1 MPVRMSLLL
10 LDQYRCIHVDEALSV
25 GVFGVLQRVEGLH
38 VLGLTHSCGYIES
51 LRISFLRCV

>member
-10 LDQYRCIHVDEALSV
+10 LDQYRCIYVDEALSV
-25 GVFGVLQRVEGLH
+25 GVFGFLQRVEGLH
-38 VLGLTHSCGYIES
+38 VLGLAHSSCYIES

>member
-1 MPVRMSLLL
+1 MPVRMSSLL
-10 LDQYRCIHVDEALSV
+10 LDQYRCIYVDEALSV
-25 GVFGVLQRVEGLH
+25 GVFCFLQRVEGFH

>member
-1 MPVRMSLLL
+1 MSLLL
-10 LDQYRCIHVDEALSV
+10 LDQYRCIYVDEALSV
-25 GVFGVLQRVEGLH
+25 GVFGFLQRVEGLH

>member
-1 MPVRMSLLL
+1 MPVRMSLPL

-25 GVFGVLQRVEGLH
+25 GVFGFLQRVEGLH
-38 VLGLTHSCGYIES
+38 VLVLTHSCGYIES